1 MFSKANLQPCCEL
14 IRVYGVS
21 VGGGTLE
28 QSTHTRSRSDSCVL
42 LKSICASADEHGRPY
57 APSAGRPCNLNETPR
72 PAKIVYRLGVRTR
85 PERAFRALVW
95 CFGHKRRGVGL
106 SAFGMLLVA
115 SMTHC
120 VRKGAPTADSQA
132 PGAVAPPAEVSP
144 RPHGSMELE
153 KLEKSAFVPISL
165 SEDQLRRA
173 CRVQAIVA
181 KASMSEGIEPNLI
194 NAIVWLESKFDP
206 KAHNRSG
213 ARGLMQLM
221 PTTSKAMAQ
230 ALRRQ
235 NRPYDPDFSIHAG
248 AHLVRVLLEKFEGD
262 EQLALFGYARGSGRV
277 RAWQKT
283 REPLP
288 TGVRSFIEKVERGR
302 RTFEAMGFPGSAQTV
317 CQKS

>member
-1 MFSKANLQPCCEL
+1 M
-14 IRVYGVS
+14 
-21 VGGGTLE
+21 
-28 QSTHTRSRSDSCVL
+28 
-42 LKSICASADEHGRPY
+42 
-57 APSAGRPCNLNETPR
+57 
-72 PAKIVYRLGVRTR
+72 YRLGVRTR
-85 PERAFRALVW
+85 PERSFRALAW
-95 CFGHKRRGVGL
+95 RFGHKRRAFGL
-106 SAFGMLLVA
+106 SALGILLVG

-120 VRKGAPTADSQA
+120 AGKGASTAGSETPRAD
-132 PGAVAPPAEVSP
+132 PPSAEVSSPP
-144 RPHGSMELE
+144 RGSTEIE
-153 KLEKSAFVPISL
+153 RAKEPAFVPIAL
-165 SEDQLRRA
+165 TEDQLRRA

-181 KASMSEGIEPNLI
+181 KASTSEGVEPNLI

-206 KAHNRSG
+206 KAYNRSG

-262 EQLALFGYARGSGRV
+262 EHLALFGYARGSGRV

-288 TGVRSFIEKVERGR
+288 DGVRSFIEKVERGR
-302 RTFEAMGFPGSAQTV
+302 RTFEAMGFPGSAKTV
-317 CQKS
+317 CRKS